1 VSAARGRGSHEQRPT
16 ESGKGDE
23 IAEFY
28 DHHPYPPPM
37 RDLDAELAGWSDGT
51 RRRIEH
57 ARVWPTSAYRDDH
70 EILVAGCGTSQAA
83 RYAAR
88 YPRAHVTGIDVSP
101 ASLHATR
108 RLVERHD
115 LTNLELHE
123 LPIEEV
129 ASLGRSFDYVVCT
142 GVLHH
147 LADPATGLRA
157 LREALAPAGALRLM
171 VYATYGR
178 YGVHLIQNYCR
189 RLGIAPTPGEIA
201 DLVDTLRELPTGHP
215 LSHALRDTPD
225 FRDDDALAD
234 ALLNPRDRSYTV
246 PELLDLV
253 DTAGLR
259 FERWVHQAPYR
270 PHCGALTET
279 PHGHRIAAMAPRDQ
293 FAAVELFRGTMQRH
307 SAIVYRDDST
317 LTPLDWDDWRS
328 FVPITPDT
336 VISVEERLPANVA
349 AVLIN
354 QAHVDRDLVM
364 FVSASE
370 KQVFEQIDGRTTL
383 GAISGAS
390 LEFVRNLWW
399 HDLAVI
405 AAA

>member
-1 VSAARGRGSHEQRPT
+1 MYA
-16 ESGKGDE
+16 GDE

-28 DHHPYPPPM
+28 ERHPYPPPVG
-37 RDLDAELAGWSDGT
+37 DLDAEIATWSDGVD
-51 RRRIEH
+51 RRVEH
-57 ARVWPTSAYRDDH
+57 ARMWPTSAYRDDH
-70 EILVAGCGTSQAA
+70 EIFVAGCGTSQAA

-101 ASLHATR
+101 ASLQATR

-129 ASLGRSFDYVVCT
+129 ASLSRSFDHVVCT

-147 LADPATGLRA
+147 LADPGTGLRS
-157 LREALAPAGALRLM
+157 LREVLAPAGALRLM

-178 YGVHLIQNYCR
+178 YGVHLIQQYCR
-189 RLGIAPTPGEIA
+189 QLGVTPTPAGVT
-201 DLVDTLRELPTGHP
+201 DLVATLRELPTGHP

-246 PELLDLV
+246 PELLDFV
-253 DTAGLR
+253 DAAGLQ
-259 FERWVHQAPYR
+259 FGRWVHQAPYL
-270 PHCGALTET
+270 PYCGALAET
-279 PHGHRIAAMAPRDQ
+279 PHGHRIAAMAPADQ

-307 SAIVYRDDST
+307 NVIVYRDDSP
-317 LTPLDWDDWRS
+317 LAPLDWDDWRS
-328 FVPITPDT
+328 FVPIRPET
-336 VISVEERLPANVA
+336 VIAVEERLPRDVA

-364 FVSASE
+364 FVTATE
-370 KQVFEQIDGRTTL
+370 KRVFEQIDGRSTL
-383 GAISGAS
+383 GTISGAS
-390 LEFVRNLWW
+390 LEFGRRLWW
-399 HDLAVI
+399 HDLVVI
-405 AAA
+405 GAT

>member
-1 VSAARGRGSHEQRPT
+1 MSDDPHREDVGSGGARTHA
-16 ESGKGDE
+16 GDE

-28 DHHPYPPPM
+28 DRHPYPPPVG
-37 RDLDAELAGWSDGT
+37 DLDADIAAWNDGT
-51 RRRIEH
+51 RRRVEH
-57 ARVWPTSAYRDDH
+57 ARMWPTSGYRDDH

-88 YPRAHVTGIDVSP
+88 YPGARVTGIDVSVT
-101 ASLHATR
+101 SLQATR
-108 RLVERHD
+108 RLVDRHD

-123 LPIEEV
+123 LPIEGV
-129 ASLGRSFDYVVCT
+129 ASLGRSFDYVICT

-147 LADPATGLRA
+147 LADPPTGLRA
-157 LREALAPAGALRLM
+157 LAEVLAPAGALRLM

-178 YGVHLIQNYCR
+178 YGVHLMQEYSR
-189 RLGIAPTPGEIA
+189 QLGITPTSGEIA
-201 DLVDTLRELPTGHP
+201 DLVDTLRELPIGHP

-259 FERWVHQAPYR
+259 FGRWVHQAPYL

-279 PHGHRIAAMAPRDQ
+279 PHGRRIAAMAPSDQ
-293 FAAVELFRGTMQRH
+293 FAAVELFRGTLQRH
-307 SAIVYRDDST
+307 SAIVFRHDSPPA
-317 LTPLDWDDWRS
+317 PLDWDDWRS
-328 FVPITPDT
+328 FVPIRPDT
-336 VISVEERLPANVA
+336 VISVEERLPANVS

-364 FVSASE
+364 FVNARE
-370 KQVFEQIDGRTTL
+370 KRVFEQIDGHTTL
-383 GAISGAS
+383 GTISGAS
-390 LEFVRNLWW
+390 AEFGRRLWW
-399 HDLAVI
+399 HDLVVI
-405 AAA
+405 GPT

>member
-1 VSAARGRGSHEQRPT
+1 MKGS
-16 ESGKGDE
+16 SGDE

-28 DHHPYPPPM
+28 ERHPYPPPIS
-37 RDLDAELAGWSDGT
+37 DLDAEIAAWSDGT
-51 RRRIEH
+51 RRRVEH
-57 ARVWPTSAYRDDH
+57 ARMWPTSAYRDDH

-88 YPRAHVTGIDVSP
+88 HPRAHVTGVDVSP
-101 ASLHATR
+101 ASLRATR
-108 RLVERHD
+108 RLVERHG

-129 ASLGRSFDYVVCT
+129 ASLGRSFDHVVCT

-147 LADPATGLRA
+147 LADPRTGLRA
-157 LREALAPAGALRLM
+157 VREVLAPAGALRLM

-178 YGVHLIQNYCR
+178 YGVHLIQDYCR
-189 RLGIAPTPGEIA
+189 QLGITPTPGEIA
-201 DLVDTLRELPTGHP
+201 DLVATLRELPTGHP

-234 ALLNPRDRSYTV
+234 ALLNPRERSYTV
-246 PELLDLV
+246 PEFLDLV

-259 FERWVHQAPYR
+259 FGRWVHQAPYL

-279 PHGHRIAAMAPRDQ
+279 PHGHRIAAMAPPDQ
-293 FAAVELFRGTMQRH
+293 FAAVELFRGTLQRH
-307 SAIVYRDDST
+307 SAIVYRDDSP
-317 LTPLDWDDWRS
+317 LAPLDWGDWRS
-328 FVPITPDT
+328 FVPIRPNT

-354 QAHVDRDLVM
+354 RAHVDRDLVM

-370 KQVFEQIDGRTTL
+370 KRVFEQIDGRTAL

-390 LEFVRNLWW
+390 PEFGRRLWW
-399 HDLAVI
+399 HDLVVI
-405 AAA
+405 GAT